1 MEQGSDVL
9 VIHPTI
15 QFSAI
20 LLALYVF
27 YLGLHRF
34 RFLHLHQKAV
44 FQWRRHV
51 VLGEIAMGVLL
62 AGMLGGMAMV
72 YVYWHGFLITGI
84 HGKVGLATVPFILF
98 GLGSGLYMNRGKKQ
112 RRILA
117 FVHGLNNLFVL
128 LMAMSQIVS
137 GWWLYKAFVLGG

>member
-1 MEQGSDVL
+1 VL

-44 FQWRRHV
+44 FRWNRHV
-51 VLGEIAMGVLL
+51 ALGEIALGVLL
-62 AGMLGGMAMV
+62 AGMLGGMTMV

-84 HGKVGLATVPFILF
+84 HGKVGLVLVPFILF
-98 GLGSGLYMNRGKKQ
+98 GLVSGLYMNRKKKKL
-112 RRILA
+112 RILA
-117 FVHGLNNLFVL
+117 FIHGLNNLVVL
-128 LMAMSQIVS
+128 LLGLSQVIS
-137 GWWLYKAFVLGG
+137 GSWVYKAFVLGG